1 MRDDEIENTIR
12 LIQTPHIGPIT
23 FTLLLARYKTAT
35 QAVKAAPALAERR
48 GRKLHIASRDIA
60 QKIIADADKAQARIL
75 IKGDKITL
83 KPSPIL
89 MMRLR
94 CYLPKGIS
102 LYCKKTFWLLWAR
115 VMPQPMR

>member
-75 IKGDKITL
+75 IKGGQD
-83 KPSPIL
+83 
-89 MMRLR
+89 
-94 CYLPKGIS
+94 
-102 LYCKKTFWLLWAR
+102 
-115 VMPQPMR
+115 